1 MTIQNLLETS
11 VPKNLQY
18 VPKQWEHHSE
28 VDIQTKQKISNVMRG
43 SNFTHFPLP
52 DTRSE
57 PDADVLEHLYK
68 HGYDVHDYEKGI
80 ASKVTQVGDPS
91 RGIPLRDK
99 VVHEKIGSVL
109 ERTGADSDIKSAFM
123 NDPARSAVRSNK
135 SDMHVVVSTSPLAI
149 AGMSTG
155 TGWDNKSCM
164 NMVKGGNRDY
174 LERDSKHGTHV
185 AYLVHGSDH
194 AAFEH
199 GEPENPIARIALKP
213 YHAETPQGRDTI
225 FLPEH
230 KTWGMDDSRFSNA
243 IHEWT
248 RTNYPAKEG
257 HTYKKNENVYD
268 DSGNR
273 YHQEFNQEEFNRL
286 LHTDSLPRD
295 VSVSH
300 DIVSHAIKDAETLDP
315 ETQANRLH
323 SVSKIV
329 GLSSKNISHILNASK
344 QLDEASNTNIHFN
357 LGESNGDRL
366 PKSALKHFDEY
377 ASFGLPNRVLMNPK
391 LPSETIDKL
400 PISNYQFVRRSNL
413 KPHHI
418 DRVVKKYLENSSPLF
433 SDMINEL
440 SSKLSKQ
447 NIRDITDKIISNKM
461 NSNRQN
467 YIDDTSF
474 VVHSPEFDRE
484 EHNHWIDARTKFGN
498 KYTRDTDHFLQ
509 HSRHASVDDL
519 PKINSYSGLFS
530 LINNKNIS
538 EHEKKRVK
546 DYFINKAVNN
556 TEAKPGKLT
565 KYIYPHETPNG
576 FMQESNIESEY
587 MIPKHL
593 SDNFTDKDYSDLAAK
608 KYSLNFNDK
617 DHSHAYLD
625 AIHRHVI
632 DADNAGDESA
642 TKYHLSTYLASIKKH
657 LSNHGGLKHNMVN
670 DEFDKTLARLTDSSH
685 HGSVHNLK
693 TVDAP
698 KTEKFINVLN
708 SLTGYRDYHAG
719 K

>member
-11 VPKNLQY
+11 VPKNLQH

-28 VDIQTKQKISNVMRG
+28 VDAQTKQKISNAMRG

-52 DTRSE
+52 ETRSE

-91 RGIPLRDK
+91 RGIPLRNK

-109 ERTGADSDIKSAFM
+109 DRTGADSDIKSAFM

-155 TGWDNKSCM
+155 TCWDDKSCM
-164 NMVKGGNRDY
+164 NLVKGGNKHY

-243 IHEWT
+243 IHEWA
-248 RTNYPAKEG
+248 RTNYPAKQG

-273 YHQEFNQEEFNRL
+273 YHQEFNQEEFDRL
-286 LHTDSLPRD
+286 LRTNDLPRN
-295 VSVSH
+295 VAVSH
-300 DIVSHAIKDAETLDP
+300 DVVTNAIKNTENLSDDERKSHLYSLS
-315 ETQANRLH
+315 N
-323 SVSKIV
+323 IV

-344 QLDEASNTNIHFN
+344 KLDEISNDTIHFT

-366 PKSALKHFDEY
+366 PKSALKHFDDY
-377 ASFGLPNRVLMNPK
+377 ARFGLPNRVLMNPK
-391 LPSETIDKL
+391 LSSETIDKL
-400 PISNYQFVRRSNL
+400 PPSNYQFVRRSNL

-418 DRVVKKYLENSSPLF
+418 DRVVKKYLEQPDAH
-433 SDMINEL
+433 SDLIDVL

-447 NIRDITDKIISNKM
+447 NIRDITDNVTSH
-461 NSNRQN
+461 REN
-467 YIDDTSF
+467 YLDNTSF
-474 VVHSPEFDRE
+474 VVNSPQFDRE
-484 EHNHWIDARTKFGN
+484 EHNHWIDARTKFSN
-498 KYTRDTDHFLQ
+498 KYTKDTNHILL
-509 HSRHASVDDL
+509 HSPHASTDDL
-519 PKINSYSGLFS
+519 AKVNSNSGLFS

-546 DYFINKAVNN
+546 DYFINKAIIN
-556 TEAKPGKLT
+556 TESKPGKLT

-587 MIPKHL
+587 TIPKHL
-593 SDNFTDKDYSDLAAK
+593 SEHFTDKDFSDLAAK
-608 KYSLNFNDK
+608 KYSLKFEDV
-617 DHSHAYLD
+617 DHSHKYLD
-625 AIHRHVI
+625 AIHKHII
-632 DADNAGDESA
+632 DADTTGDEA
-642 TKYHLSTYLASIKKH
+642 TLKNHLSTYLASIHKH
-657 LSNHGGLKHNMVN
+657 LVNHAGLLQFGGID
-670 DEFDKTLARLTDSSH
+670 DEEFQKNLVRLDDLTNPESPH
-685 HGSVHNLK
+685 KLK
-693 TVDAP
+693 TIDANNV
-698 KTEKFINVLN
+698 EKFQNVRGQLKD
-708 SLTGYRDYHAG
+708 YYDYH
-719 K
+719 KKD

>member
-18 VPKQWEHHSE
+18 VPKQWDHHSE

-80 ASKVTQVGDPS
+80 ASKITQVGDPS

-109 ERTGADSDIKSAFM
+109 ERTGADTDIKSAFM

-155 TGWDNKSCM
+155 TGWDDKSCM
-164 NMVKGGNRDY
+164 NMVKGGNKAY
-174 LERDSKHGTHV
+174 LEKDSRHGTHV

-194 AAFEH
+194 TAFEH

-213 YHAETPQGRDTI
+213 YHAETPHGRDTI

-230 KTWGMDDSRFSNA
+230 KTWGMNDSRFSNA
-243 IHEWT
+243 VNEWV
-248 RTNYPAKEG
+248 RTNYAGKAG
-257 HTYKKNENVYD
+257 HTYKKNDHVYD

-273 YHQEFNQEEFNRL
+273 YHQEYNQEEFDRL
-286 LHTDSLPRD
+286 LSKDDLPRN
-295 VSVSH
+295 VSVAH
-300 DIVSHAIKDAETLDP
+300 DIVTNSIKNTENLSPTDRKSHLFGI
-315 ETQANRLH
+315 
-323 SVSKIV
+323 SKLV

-344 QLDEASNTNIHFN
+344 NLGETTNDVIHFN

-377 ASFGLPNRVLMNPK
+377 ANFGLPRRVLMNPR
-391 LPSETIDKL
+391 LSTETIDKL
-400 PISNYQFVRRSNL
+400 PVSNYHFVRLSNL

-418 DRVVKKYLENSSPLF
+418 DKVVNQYTNDPMAY
-433 SDMINEL
+433 SDNINAL

-447 NIRDITDKIISNKM
+447 NIRDITDKVISHKE
-461 NSNRQN
+461 N
-467 YIDDTSF
+467 YLEDTSF
-474 VVHSPEFDRE
+474 VVHSPEFGKQ
-484 EHNHWIDARTKFGN
+484 EHDHWIDYRSKFSN
-498 KYTRDTDHFLQ
+498 KYTKDTNYVLS
-509 HSRHASVDDL
+509 HSPHATVDDL
-519 PKINSYSGLFS
+519 AKVNSNSGLFS
-530 LINNKNIS
+530 LIDNKNIQ
-538 EHEKKRVK
+538 EHQKKRAK

-556 TEAKPGKLT
+556 TESTPGKLT
-565 KYIYPHETPNG
+565 KYIYAEETQNG
-576 FMQESNIESEY
+576 FMQDSNIHPEY
-587 MIPKHL
+587 VIPDHL
-593 SDNFTDKDYSDLAAK
+593 SDHFTGKDYSDLAAK
-608 KYSLNFNDK
+608 KYSLNFKDT

-625 AIHRHVI
+625 AIHKHVI

-657 LSNHGGLKHNMVN
+657 LLNHGGIKHNMVN

>member
-11 VPKNLQY
+11 VPKNLRH

-28 VDIQTKQKISNVMRG
+28 VDAQTKQKISNAMRG

-52 DTRSE
+52 ETRSE
-57 PDADVLEHLYK
+57 PDADVLEYLYK

-109 ERTGADSDIKSAFM
+109 DRTGADSDIKSAFM

-155 TGWDNKSCM
+155 TCWDDKSCM
-164 NMVKGGNRDY
+164 NLVKGGNRDY
-174 LERDSKHGTHV
+174 LKRDSEHGTHV

-230 KTWGMDDSRFSNA
+230 KTWGMNDSRFSNA
-243 IHEWT
+243 IHEWA
-248 RTNYPAKEG
+248 RANYPAKEG
-257 HTYKKNENVYD
+257 HTYKKNEHVYD

-273 YHQEFNQEEFNRL
+273 YHQELNQEEFDRL
-286 LHTDSLPRD
+286 LHADSIPAN

-300 DIVSHAIKDAETLDP
+300 DVVTNAIKNTEKLSPNDRKKQL
-315 ETQANRLH
+315 NK
-323 SVSKIV
+323 VSKIV
-329 GLSSKNISHILNASK
+329 GLSSKNISLILNAAK
-344 QLDEASNTNIHFN
+344 NFDEANNDNIHYN

-366 PKSALKHFDEY
+366 PKSALKHFDDY
-377 ASFGLPNRVLMNPK
+377 ASFGIPKRVLMNPK
-391 LPSETIDKL
+391 LSSETIDNL
-400 PISNYQFVRRSNL
+400 PISNYPFVRRSNL

-418 DRVVKKYLENSSPLF
+418 DRVVNKYIEGTGDLNSTNLN
-433 SDMINEL
+433 DL

-447 NIRDITDKIISNKM
+447 NIRDITDKAI
-461 NSNRQN
+461 NR
-467 YIDDTSF
+467 YTSF
-474 VVHSPEFDRE
+474 IVHSPNFDKE
-484 EHNHWIDARTKFGN
+484 EHDHWFDVSQR
-498 KYTRDTDHFLQ
+498 HFTNYGEEPNYVLQ
-509 HSRHASVDDL
+509 HSPYASVDDL
-519 PKINSYSGLFS
+519 DKVNSKKKLFS

-546 DYFINKAVNN
+546 DYFIDKAVNN
-556 TEAKPGKLT
+556 TESKQGKLT
-565 KYIYPHETPNG
+565 KYIYPQETPNG
-576 FMQESNIESEY
+576 FMQDSNIESEY
-587 MIPKHL
+587 TIPKHL
-593 SDNFTDKDYSDLAAK
+593 SDHFTDKDYSDLAAK
-608 KYSLNFNDK
+608 KYSLKFEDV
-617 DHSHAYLD
+617 DHSHKYLD
-625 AIHRHVI
+625 AIHKHII
-632 DADNAGDESA
+632 DADAAGDESA
-642 TKYHLSTYLASIKKH
+642 TKYHLSTYLASIRKH
-657 LSNHGGLKHNMVN
+657 AINHGGPNDNTVN
-670 DEFDKTLARLTDSSH
+670 DEFDNTLERLTNPSH

-698 KTEKFINVLN
+698 NTEKFTNVLN
-708 SLTGYRDYHAG
+708 SLVGYRDYHTTT
-719 K
+719 